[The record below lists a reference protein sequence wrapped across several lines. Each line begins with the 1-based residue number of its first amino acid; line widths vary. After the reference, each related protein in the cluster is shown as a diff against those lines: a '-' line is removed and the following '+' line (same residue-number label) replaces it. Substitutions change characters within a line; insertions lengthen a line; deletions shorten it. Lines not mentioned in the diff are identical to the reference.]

1 VWKHL
6 WYEVPNLFVPRYY
19 GKMVGKD
26 KTVATAVLPS
36 AAILPPTEL
45 DGLVVDTSY
54 CVCRLF
60 IPRYIQAPSKCST
73 TAVYTIVH
81 PIIAY
86 AHDHDG
92 GAARSA
98 PARSCCE
105 ADIRR

>member
-1 VWKHL
+1 MGTFTYSDGGMGRW
-6 WYEVPNLFVPRYY
+6 
-19 GKMVGKD
+19 
-26 KTVATAVLPS
+26 
-36 AAILPPTEL
+36 PPLLECFHVYSLNICLLHTYSGLSLEL
-45 DGLVVDTSY
+45 L
-54 CVCRLF
+54 

-73 TAVYTIVH
+73 TVVYTIVH

-92 GAARSA
+92 GAACSA